1 MSPVEVKARLWDHR
15 PTPRAR
21 LGWGS
26 VTPGPPPTFRGDAAR
41 ILSQPYR
48 EHPCFLALTIVI
60 VIDFED
66 E

>member
-1 MSPVEVKARLWDHR
+1 MSPVEEKARLWDHR

-21 LGWGS
+21 LRWGVGHTGS
-26 VTPGPPPTFRGDAAR
+26 PPTFRGDAAR
-41 ILSQPYR
+41 VLSQPYR